1 MNSWLAVVS
10 SLFLCYFIAIDAVYA
25 ALFAISFYASG
36 VHMRRLALGGDDV
49 VLQSPLT
56 PPISIILPAF
66 NEEACI
72 VASVDALRLLEYGEL
87 EIVVVDDGSTDAMLA
102 RLTEAYDLVPSQ
114 TPLRLQVACR
124 PIRAVYASRRLP
136 NLTVV
141 SKENGG
147 CKADATNAGVNAA
160 RYPLVCVTDA
170 DAILEK
176 DALLRAVRPFLE
188 RPRETVAVG
197 GTVRIVNGCTVTDG
211 RITRLGA
218 PRNLLAALQVVEYMR
233 AFIASRTAWSR
244 LGGLF
249 LISGAF
255 GVFRKDALVEV
266 GGFNPEAIGEDMEL
280 VLRMHRTFRAQK
292 RRFRIVFVPDPVVW
306 TEAPESLK
314 GLYHQRRRWHRG
326 LLQSLWWS
334 RGMAL
339 RPSQGA
345 VGMLG
350 LPYLWLFEAGGTVVE
365 VAGYV
370 VIIVS
375 ALLGELNASF
385 LLLFVLLAMAYGVAL
400 SVSALVMDD
409 ARSLH
414 TQSIGDIAWL
424 LFCTVIEN
432 FGYRQLLAVWRFGA
446 TIDLILG
453 RKASWDP
460 LQRKGFQTDEPG
472 EGSS

>member
-1 MNSWLAVVS
+1 MSSWLATVS
-10 SLFLCYFIAIDAVYA
+10 TAFLLYFIALDAIYA
-25 ALFAISFYASG
+25 ALFAVSFVESG
-36 VHMRRLALGGDDV
+36 RHMRRLALGGDDI
-49 VLQSPLT
+49 VLHSPLT
-56 PPISIILPAF
+56 PPMSIILPAF

-72 VASVDALRLLEYGEL
+72 VESVDALRLIEYGEL
-87 EIVVVDDGSTDAMLA
+87 EIVVVDDGSTDGMLA
-102 RLTEAYDLVPSQ
+102 RLTAAYDLVPSQ
-114 TPLRLQVACR
+114 TPLRVQLPSR
-124 PIRAVYASRRLP
+124 PIKAVYTSGRLP
-136 NLTVV
+136 NLIVV

-170 DAILEK
+170 DAVLEK

-197 GTVRIVNGCTVTDG
+197 GTVRIVNGCSVSAGRVT
-211 RITRLGA
+211 RTGA

-244 LGGLF
+244 FGGLF

-314 GLYHQRRRWHRG
+314 GLRSQRKRWHRG
-326 LLQSLWWS
+326 LLQCLWWN
-334 RGMAL
+334 RRMVL

-350 LPYLWLFEAGGTVVE
+350 LPYLWVFEAGETVVE
-365 VAGYV
+365 VVGYV
-370 VIIVS
+370 VIVVS
-375 ALLGELNASF
+375 AVLGDLNAEF
-385 LLLFVLLAMAYGVAL
+385 LVLFVLLAMAYGVAL

-409 ARSLH
+409 TRSLRS
-414 TQSIGDIAWL
+414 QSVGDIAWL
-424 LFCTVIEN
+424 LLCTVIEN
-432 FGYRQLLAVWRFGA
+432 FGYRQLLTVWRFMA
-446 TIDLILG
+446 MVELMAG
-453 RKASWDP
+453 RKARWDP
-460 LQRKGFQTDEPG
+460 LERKGFQTD
-472 EGSS
+472 

>member
-1 MNSWLAVVS
+1 MNTWLTVVS
-10 SLFLCYFIAIDAVYA
+10 TFFLCYFIALDAVYA
-25 ALFAISFYASG
+25 TLFAISFYQSG
-36 VHMRRLALGGDDV
+36 VHMRRLALGGDDI

-72 VASVDALRLLEYGEL
+72 VDSVDALRLLEYS
-87 EIVVVDDGSTDAMLA
+87 EIEIIVVDDGSTDGMLQ
-102 RLTEAYDLVPSQ
+102 RLTEAYDLVHSR
-114 TPLRLQVACR
+114 TPLRLQLPSMPAH
-124 PIRAVYASRRLP
+124 AVYVSRRLP
-136 NLTVV
+136 NLVV
-141 SKENGG
+141 VCKENGG
-147 CKADATNAGVNAA
+147 CKADAINAGVNAA
-160 RYPLVCVTDA
+160 RFPLVCITDA

-176 DALLRAVRPFLE
+176 DALLRAVRPFIE
-188 RPRETVAVG
+188 RPQETVAVG
-197 GTVRIVNGCTVTDG
+197 GTVRIVNGCAVSVG
-211 RITRLGA
+211 RITRVGA

-266 GGFNPEAIGEDMEL
+266 GGFNPRAIGEDMEL

-314 GLYHQRRRWHRG
+314 GLHSQRRRWHRG
-326 LLQSLWWS
+326 LLQCLWWN
-334 RGMAL
+334 RRMVL

-350 LPYLWLFEAGGTVVE
+350 LPYLWVFEAGGTVVE
-365 VAGYV
+365 VVGYV
-370 VIIVS
+370 VIVVS
-375 ALLGELNASF
+375 ALLGELNVAF
-385 LLLFVLLAMAYGVAL
+385 LVLFVVVAMAYGVAL

-409 ARSLH
+409 TRSLH
-414 TQSIGDIAWL
+414 SQSVADIAWL
-424 LFCTVIEN
+424 LLCTVIEN
-432 FGYRQLLAVWRFGA
+432 FGYRQLLAVWRFAAMIG
-446 TIDLILG
+446 LIAG
-453 RKASWDP
+453 RDTGWDP
-460 LQRKGFQTDEPG
+460 LVRKGFQAD
-472 EGSS
+472 

>member
-1 MNSWLAVVS
+1 MSSWLAVVS
-10 SLFLCYFIAIDAVYA
+10 AAFLGYFIALDAIYA
-25 ALFAISFYASG
+25 GLFALSFFESG
-36 VHMRRLALGGDDV
+36 RHMRRLALGGDDI
-49 VLQSPLT
+49 VLHSPLT
-56 PPISIILPAF
+56 PPMSIILPAF

-72 VASVDALRLLEYGEL
+72 VESVDALRLIEYGEL
-87 EIVVVDDGSTDAMLA
+87 EIVVVDDGSTDGMLT

-114 TPLRLQVACR
+114 TPLRVQLPSR
-124 PIRAVYASRRLP
+124 PIQAVYSSGRLP
-136 NLTVV
+136 NLIVV
-141 SKENGG
+141 TKENGG
-147 CKADATNAGVNAA
+147 CKADAINAGVNAA

-170 DAILEK
+170 DAVLEK

-197 GTVRIVNGCTVTDG
+197 GTVRVVNGCSVSAGRVT
-211 RITRLGA
+211 RMGA

-314 GLYHQRRRWHRG
+314 GLRSQRKRWHRG
-326 LLQSLWWS
+326 LLQCLWWN
-334 RGMAL
+334 RWMVL

-350 LPYLWLFEAGGTVVE
+350 LPYLWVFEAGGTVVE
-365 VAGYV
+365 VIGYV
-370 VIIVS
+370 VIIIS
-375 ALLGELNASF
+375 AVLGDLNAPF
-385 LLLFVLLAMAYGVAL
+385 LILFVLLAMAYGVAL

-409 ARSLH
+409 TRSLH
-414 TQSIGDIAWL
+414 TQSVGDIAWL
-424 LFCTVIEN
+424 LLCTVIEN
-432 FGYRQLLAVWRFGA
+432 FGYRQLLALWRFVA
-446 TIDLILG
+446 MIELMAG
-453 RKASWDP
+453 RKARWDP
-460 LQRKGFQTDEPG
+460 LERKGFQTD
-472 EGSS
+472 

>member
-1 MNSWLAVVS
+1 VNSWLAAVS
-10 SLFLCYFIAIDAVYA
+10 GFFLCYFIALDIVYA
-25 ALFAISFYASG
+25 TLFAISFYQSG

-49 VLQSPLT
+49 VLHSPLT
-56 PPISIILPAF
+56 PPVSIILPAF

-72 VASVDALRLLEYGEL
+72 VESVDALRLLEYGEL
-87 EIVVVDDGSTDAMLA
+87 EIVVVDDGSTDGMLA
-102 RLTEAYDLVPSQ
+102 RLTEAYDLVHSR
-114 TPLRLQVACR
+114 TPLRLQLPSR
-124 PIRAVYASRRLP
+124 PIRAVYGSRRLP

-197 GTVRIVNGCTVTDG
+197 GTVRIVNGCTVSVG

-233 AFIASRTAWSR
+233 AFIASRTAWSK

-266 GGFNPEAIGEDMEL
+266 GGFNPKAIGEDMEL

-292 RRFRIVFVPDPVVW
+292 RKFRIVFVPDPVVW

-314 GLYHQRRRWHRG
+314 GLRSQRKRWHRG
-326 LLQSLWWS
+326 LLQCLWWN
-334 RGMAL
+334 RRTVL

-345 VGMLG
+345 VAMLG
-350 LPYLWLFEAGGTVVE
+350 LPYLWLFEAGGTVLE
-365 VAGYV
+365 VVGYV
-370 VIIVS
+370 VIAVS
-375 ALLGELNASF
+375 ALLGELNAEF
-385 LLLFVLLAMAYGVAL
+385 LVLFILLAMAYGVAL

-409 ARSLH
+409 ARSLRS
-414 TQSIGDIAWL
+414 QSVGDIAWL
-424 LFCTVIEN
+424 LLCTVLEN
-432 FGYRQLLAVWRFGA
+432 FGYRQLLAVWRFA
-446 TIDLILG
+446 AMIELLAG
-453 RKASWDP
+453 REARWDP
-460 LQRKGFQTDEPG
+460 LERKGFQTE
-472 EGSS
+472 

>member
-1 MNSWLAVVS
+1 MNSWLAAVS
-10 SLFLCYFIAIDAVYA
+10 SFFLCYFIALDIVYA
-25 ALFAISFYASG
+25 TLFAISFYQSG
-36 VHMRRLALGGDDV
+36 VHMRRLALGGDDI
-49 VLQSPLT
+49 VLHSPLT

-72 VASVDALRLLEYGEL
+72 VESVDALRLLEYGEL
-87 EIVVVDDGSTDAMLA
+87 EIVVVDDGSTDGMLA
-102 RLTEAYDLVPSQ
+102 RLTEAYDLVPSR
-114 TPLRLQVACR
+114 TPLRLQLPSR
-124 PIRAVYASRRLP
+124 PIHAVYGSRRQP

-141 SKENGG
+141 AKENGG

-197 GTVRIVNGCTVTDG
+197 GTVRIVNGCAVSDG

-233 AFIASRTAWSR
+233 AFIASRTAWSK

-280 VLRMHRTFRAQK
+280 VLRMQRTFRAQK
-292 RRFRIVFVPDPVVW
+292 RKFRIVFVPDPVVW

-314 GLYHQRRRWHRG
+314 GLCSQRKRWHRG
-326 LLQSLWWS
+326 LLQCLWWN
-334 RGMAL
+334 RRAVL

-345 VGMLG
+345 VAMLG

-365 VAGYV
+365 VVGYV
-370 VIIVS
+370 VIVAS
-375 ALLGELNASF
+375 ALLGRLNAEF
-385 LLLFVLLAMAYGVAL
+385 LVLFILLAMAYGVAL
-400 SVSALVMDD
+400 SVSALVMDE
-409 ARSLH
+409 ARSLRS
-414 TQSIGDIAWL
+414 QSVGDIAWL
-424 LFCTVIEN
+424 LLCTVFEN
-432 FGYRQLLAVWRFGA
+432 FGYRQLLAMWRFA
-446 TIDLILG
+446 AMIELLAG
-453 RKASWDP
+453 RQARWDP
-460 LQRKGFQTDEPG
+460 LERKGFQTE
-472 EGSS
+472 

>member
-1 MNSWLAVVS
+1 VTTWLAVVS
-10 SLFLCYFIAIDAVYA
+10 AAFLGYFIILDAIYA
-25 ALFAISFYASG
+25 TLFAVSFFESG
-36 VHMRRLALGGDDV
+36 RHMRRLALGGDDI
-49 VLQSPLT
+49 VLHSPLT
-56 PPISIILPAF
+56 PPMSIILPAF

-72 VASVDALRLLEYGEL
+72 VESVDALRLIEYGEL
-87 EIVVVDDGSTDAMLA
+87 EIVVVNDGSTDGTLE
-102 RLTEAYDLVPSQ
+102 RLTEAYDLIPSL
-114 TPLRLQVACR
+114 TPVRVQLPSR
-124 PIRAVYASRRLP
+124 PITEVYSSLRLP
-136 NLTVV
+136 NLIVV
-141 SKENGG
+141 TKENGG
-147 CKADATNAGVNAA
+147 CKADAINAGVNTA

-170 DAILEK
+170 DAVLEK

-197 GTVRIVNGCTVTDG
+197 GTVRIVNGCTVSAG
-211 RITRLGA
+211 RVTRMGA

-292 RRFRIVFVPDPVVW
+292 RRFRIIFVPDPVVW

-314 GLYHQRRRWHRG
+314 GLRSQRKRWHRG
-326 LLQSLWWS
+326 LLQCLWWN
-334 RGMAL
+334 RRMVL
-339 RPSQGA
+339 RPSQGV

-350 LPYLWLFEAGGTVVE
+350 LPYLWAFEAGGTVLE
-365 VAGYV
+365 VVGYA
-370 VIIVS
+370 VIVLS
-375 ALLGELNASF
+375 AVLGELNVQFFA
-385 LLLFVLLAMAYGVAL
+385 LFVLLAMAYGVAL

-414 TQSIGDIAWL
+414 TQSVGDIAWL
-424 LFCTVIEN
+424 LLCTVIEN
-432 FGYRQLLAVWRFGA
+432 FGYRQLLALWRFA
-446 TIDLILG
+446 AMIELMAG
-453 RKASWDP
+453 RRARWDP
-460 LQRKGFQTDEPG
+460 LERKGFQTE
-472 EGSS
+472 

>member
-1 MNSWLAVVS
+1 MNSWLAVAS
-10 SLFLCYFIAIDAVYA
+10 TAFLCYFIALDAVYA
-25 ALFAISFYASG
+25 ALFALSFYESG
-36 VHMRRLALGGDDV
+36 RHMRRLALGGDDV

-56 PPISIILPAF
+56 PPMSIILPAF

-72 VASVDALRLLEYGEL
+72 VESVDALRLIEYGEL
-87 EIVVVDDGSTDAMLA
+87 EIVVVDDGSTDGMLA

-114 TPLRLQVACR
+114 TPLRIQLPSR
-124 PIRAVYASRRLP
+124 PIRDVYGSRRLP
-136 NLTVV
+136 NLVVV

-170 DAILEK
+170 DAVLEK

-197 GTVRIVNGCTVTDG
+197 GTVRIVNGCTVSAG
-211 RITRLGA
+211 RVTRIGA
-218 PRNLLAALQVVEYMR
+218 PRNLLASLQVVEYMR

-255 GVFRKDALVEV
+255 GVFRKDALVDV

-280 VLRMHRTFRAQK
+280 VLRMHRTFRAQ
-292 RRFRIVFVPDPVVW
+292 RRPFRIVFVPDPVVW

-314 GLYHQRRRWHRG
+314 GLRSQRKRWHRG
-326 LLQSLWWS
+326 LLQCLWWN
-334 RGMAL
+334 RGMVL

-350 LPYLWLFEAGGTVVE
+350 LPYLWAFEAGGTVVE
-365 VAGYV
+365 VVGYV
-370 VIIVS
+370 VVIVS
-375 ALLGELNASF
+375 ALLGELNAPF
-385 LLLFVLLAMAYGVAL
+385 LALFVLLAMAYGVAL

-409 ARSLH
+409 ARSLR
-414 TQSIGDIAWL
+414 TQSAGDIAWL
-424 LFCTVIEN
+424 LLCTVIEN
-432 FGYRQLLAVWRFGA
+432 FGYRQLLALWRFTA
-446 TIDLILG
+446 TIELLVG
-453 RKASWDP
+453 RQARWDP
-460 LQRKGFQTDEPG
+460 LERKGFKTE
-472 EGSS
+472 

>member
-1 MNSWLAVVS
+1 MSSALVVVS
-10 SLFLCYFIAIDAVYA
+10 GLFLVYFIALDLVYA
-25 ALFAISFYASG
+25 TLFAVSFYQSG

-56 PPISIILPAF
+56 PPMSIILPAF

-72 VASVDALRLLEYGEL
+72 VGSVDAARLLEYGEL
-87 EIVVVDDGSTDAMLA
+87 EIVVVDDGSTDGTIA
-102 RLTEAYDLVPSQ
+102 RLDEAYDLVP
-114 TPLRLQVACR
+114 TRLPLRLQIPCR
-124 PIRAVYASRRLP
+124 PIRTVYVSRRLH
-136 NLTVV
+136 NLVVV

-147 CKADATNAGVNAA
+147 CKADATNAGINAA

-188 RPRETVAVG
+188 RPSETVAVG
-197 GTVRIVNGCTVTDG
+197 GTVRIVNGCAVSDG
-211 RITRLGA
+211 RIARAGA
-218 PRNLLAALQVVEYMR
+218 PRNLLAAMQVVEYMR

-255 GVFRKDALVEV
+255 GVFRKDAVVEV

-280 VLRMHRTFRAQK
+280 VLRMHRTFRKDK

-314 GLYHQRRRWHRG
+314 GLRSQRKRWHRG
-326 LLQSLWWS
+326 LLQCLWWN
-334 RGMAL
+334 RGMVL

-350 LPYLWLFEAGGTVVE
+350 LPYLWVFEAGGTVVE
-365 VAGYV
+365 VVGYV

-375 ALLGELNASF
+375 AVLGDLNAAF
-385 LLLFVLLAMAYGVAL
+385 LVVFVLLAMAYGVAL
-400 SVSALVMDD
+400 SVTALVMDD
-409 ARSLH
+409 ARSLRS
-414 TQSIGDIAWL
+414 QSAADVGRL
-424 LFCTVIEN
+424 LFCTIIEN
-432 FGYRQLLAVWRFGA
+432 FGYRQLLAVWRFA
-446 TIDLILG
+446 AMIEVLAG
-453 RKASWDP
+453 RRARWEP
-460 LQRKGFQTDEPG
+460 LERKGFQAD
-472 EGSS
+472 

>member
-10 SLFLCYFIAIDAVYA
+10 SLFLCYFIALDIVYA
-25 ALFAISFYASG
+25 ALFALSFYQSG
-36 VHMRRLALGGDDV
+36 VHMRRLALGGDDI
-49 VLQSPLT
+49 VLQSPFT

-87 EIVVVDDGSTDAMLA
+87 EIVVVDDGSTDGMLA
-102 RLTEAYDLVPSQ
+102 RLTEAYDLVPSR
-114 TPLRLQVACR
+114 TPLRSQLPSR
-124 PIRAVYASRRLP
+124 PISAVYGSRRLP

-188 RPRETVAVG
+188 RPRETIAVG
-197 GTVRIVNGCTVTDG
+197 GTVRIINGCAVSAG

-266 GGFNPEAIGEDMEL
+266 GGFNPSAIGEDMEL

-314 GLYHQRRRWHRG
+314 GLRSQRKRWHRG
-326 LLQSLWWS
+326 LLQCLWWN
-334 RGMAL
+334 RRTVL

-350 LPYLWLFEAGGTVVE
+350 LPYLWLFEAGGTVIE
-365 VAGYV
+365 VTGYV
-370 VIIVS
+370 VIVVS
-375 ALLGELNASF
+375 ALLGELNAAF
-385 LLLFVLLAMAYGVAL
+385 LVLFVLLAMAYGVAL

-409 ARSLH
+409 SRSLRS
-414 TQSIGDIAWL
+414 QSIGDIAWL
-424 LFCTVIEN
+424 LLCTVIEN
-432 FGYRQLLAVWRFGA
+432 FGYRQLLAIWRFTA
-446 TIDLILG
+446 MIDLMAG
-453 RKASWDP
+453 RQARWDP
-460 LQRKGFQTDEPG
+460 LERKGFQSE
-472 EGSS
+472 